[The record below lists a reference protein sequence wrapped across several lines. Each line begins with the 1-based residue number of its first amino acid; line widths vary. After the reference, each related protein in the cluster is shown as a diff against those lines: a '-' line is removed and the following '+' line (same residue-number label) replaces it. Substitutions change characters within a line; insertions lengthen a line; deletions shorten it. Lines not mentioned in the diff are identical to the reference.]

1 MPKGRATSERA
12 SAEEALAGEALAGE
26 ALAGEALVE
35 RAPSAGA
42 GAGAGAGTGAG
53 VGAASVQLADVDVRF
68 RSKKRDV
75 TALSDISLDVAPG
88 EFVAIVG
95 PSGCGKSTLLKLV
108 AGLLTA
114 SSGEVLLGGER
125 VKGPRHDIGYVFQ
138 RAALLEWRSALRNI
152 LLQAEMRRMPSARAR
167 ARADEL
173 IRMTGLTGF
182 EDAYPHELSGG
193 MQQRV
198 ALCRALLHEPPVL
211 LMDEPF
217 GALDALTREQLNTE
231 LNRIWRTTGTTV
243 LLVTHSISE
252 AVYLAD
258 RVVVMSPRPGTI
270 TEIIEVGLPAE
281 RDYGETLGRP
291 EFRAAAARIR
301 ELLGAVSA
309 QD

>member
-1 MPKGRATSERA
+1 MTMPKQQTTPRVPAA
-12 SAEEALAGEALAGE
+12 
-26 ALAGEALVE
+26 
-35 RAPSAGA
+35 AGA
-42 GAGAGAGTGAG
+42 GPAAG
-53 VGAASVQLADVDVRF
+53 VRLADVAVRF
-68 RSKKRDV
+68 RGKKRDV
-75 TALSDISLDVAPG
+75 TALSDVSLDVAPG

-114 SSGEVLLGGER
+114 SSGDVLLGGER
-125 VKGPRHDIGYVFQ
+125 VTGPRHDIGYVFQ

-152 LLQAEMRRMPSARAR
+152 LLQAEIRRVEPAVAR

-173 IRMTGLTGF
+173 IRMTGLGGF

-217 GALDALTREQLNTE
+217 GALDALTREQMNTE

-258 RVVVMSPRPGTI
+258 RVVVMSPRPGTV

-281 RDYGETLGRP
+281 RDYSETLGRP
-291 EFRAAAARIR
+291 EFRAAAAHIR
-301 ELLGAVSA
+301 DLLGAVSA
-309 QD
+309 HD

>member
-1 MPKGRATSERA
+1 MTMPKERATTA
-12 SAEEALAGEALAGE
+12 AL
-26 ALAGEALVE
+26 
-35 RAPSAGA
+35 PSK
-42 GAGAGAGTGAG
+42 G
-53 VGAASVQLADVDVRF
+53 VGAAAVQLDDVAVRF

-75 TALSDISLDVAPG
+75 TALSDVSLDVAPG

-95 PSGCGKSTLLKLV
+95 PSGCGKSTLLKLI

-125 VKGPRHDIGYVFQ
+125 VNGPRHDIGYVFQ

-152 LLQAEMRRMPSARAR
+152 LLQAEIRRMEAARAR
-167 ARADEL
+167 GRADEL

-217 GALDALTREQLNTE
+217 GALDALTREQMNTE
-231 LNRIWRTTGTTV
+231 LNRIWRSTGTTV

-258 RVVVMSPRPGTI
+258 RVVVMSPRPGTV

-301 ELLGAVSA
+301 DLLGAVSGE
-309 QD
+309 D

>member
-1 MPKGRATSERA
+1 MTMARDTTLRKPDLTKGGA
-12 SAEEALAGEALAGE
+12 
-26 ALAGEALVE
+26 
-35 RAPSAGA
+35 SAGA
-42 GAGAGAGTGAG
+42 RSAAGGQTAA
-53 VGAASVQLADVDVRF
+53 VGLEDVAVRF
-68 RSKKRDV
+68 RTKKRDV
-75 TALSDISLDVAPG
+75 TALQEVSLDIAMG

-108 AGLLTA
+108 AGLLQA
-114 SSGEVLLGGER
+114 SSGAVRLQGDR
-125 VKGPRHDIGYVFQ
+125 VDGPRHDIGYVFQ
-138 RAALLEWRSALRNI
+138 RAALLEWRTARRNI
-152 LLQAEMRRMPSARAR
+152 LLQAEMRRMPAEPARRRVA
-167 ARADEL
+167 EL
-173 IRMTGLTGF
+173 IEMTGLSGF

-217 GALDALTREQLNTE
+217 GALDALTREQMNME
-231 LNRIWRTTGTTV
+231 LNRIWRETGTTV

-270 TEIIEVGLPAE
+270 TEIIEVGLGAE
-281 RDYGETLGRP
+281 RDYTETLGRP
-291 EFRAAAARIR
+291 EFREATGHIR
-301 ELLGAVSA
+301 GLLGAASA

>member
-1 MPKGRATSERA
+1 MTMSKEDTR
-12 SAEEALAGEALAGE
+12 
-26 ALAGEALVE
+26 
-35 RAPSAGA
+35 
-42 GAGAGAGTGAG
+42 TGQPRQADGG
-53 VGAASVQLADVDVRF
+53 VTVTPAVGLTDVSVRF
-68 RSKKRDV
+68 RGRDRDV
-75 TALSDISLDVAPG
+75 TAVQGVSLDVKPG

-108 AGLLTA
+108 AGLLSPSA
-114 SSGEVLLGGER
+114 GDVRVGGEQ

-138 RAALLEWRSALRNI
+138 RAALLEWRSARRNI
-152 LLQAEMRRMPSARAR
+152 LLQAEIRKMVPAEAR
-167 ARADEL
+167 ARADAL
-173 IRMTGLTGF
+173 IRMTGLSGF

-217 GALDALTREQLNTE
+217 GALDALTREQMNME
-231 LNRIWRTTGTTV
+231 LNRIWRETGTTV

-281 RDYGETLGRP
+281 RAYSETLGRP
-291 EFRAAAARIR
+291 EFHAAATHIR
-301 ELLGAVSA
+301 DLLGAASA
-309 QD
+309 HD

>member
-1 MPKGRATSERA
+1 MA
-12 SAEEALAGEALAGE
+12 
-26 ALAGEALVE
+26 
-35 RAPSAGA
+35 
-42 GAGAGAGTGAG
+42 
-53 VGAASVQLADVDVRF
+53 VRF
-68 RSKKRDV
+68 RSRNRDV
-75 TALSDISLDVAPG
+75 TALQEVSLDVAPG

-108 AGLLTA
+108 AGLLTPSA
-114 SSGEVLLGGER
+114 GEVRLGGGP

-138 RAALLEWRSALRNI
+138 RAALLEWRSARRNI
-152 LLQAEMRRMPSARAR
+152 LLQAEIRRTPSAQAR

-173 IRMTGLTGF
+173 IRMTGLVGF

-217 GALDALTREQLNTE
+217 GALDALTREQMNTE
-231 LNRIWRTTGTTV
+231 LNRIWRETGTTV

-270 TEIIEVGLPAE
+270 TEVIEVGLPAE
-281 RDYGETLGRP
+281 REYSETVGRP
-291 EFRAAAARIR
+291 EFHEAAAHIR
-301 ELLGAVSA
+301 GLLGAVSA
-309 QD
+309 HD

>member
-1 MPKGRATSERA
+1 MTAMPKEQTTT
-12 SAEEALAGEALAGE
+12 
-26 ALAGEALVE
+26 
-35 RAPSAGA
+35 APLPSR
-42 GAGAGAGTGAG
+42 G
-53 VGAASVQLADVDVRF
+53 VGAAAVQLADVAVRF

-75 TALSDISLDVAPG
+75 TALSDVSLDVAPG

-125 VKGPRHDIGYVFQ
+125 VTGPRHDIGYVFQ

-152 LLQAEMRRMPSARAR
+152 LLQAEIRRTPAAQARG
-167 ARADEL
+167 RADEL

-217 GALDALTREQLNTE
+217 GALDALTREQMNTE
-231 LNRIWRTTGTTV
+231 LNRIWRSTGTTV

-258 RVVVMSPRPGTI
+258 RVVVMSPRPGTV

-281 RDYGETLGRP
+281 RDYSETLGRP
-291 EFRAAAARIR
+291 EFRAAAAHIR
-301 ELLGAVSA
+301 DLLGAVSA

>member
-1 MPKGRATSERA
+1 MTMPKGRATA
-12 SAEEALAGEALAGE
+12 AAL
-26 ALAGEALVE
+26 
-35 RAPSAGA
+35 PSKGF
-42 GAGAGAGTGAG
+42 
-53 VGAASVQLADVDVRF
+53 GAAAVQLDDVAVRF

-75 TALSDISLDVAPG
+75 TALSDVSLKVAPG

-125 VKGPRHDIGYVFQ
+125 VNGPRHDIGYVFQ

-152 LLQAEMRRMPSARAR
+152 LLQAEIRRMEAARAR
-167 ARADEL
+167 GRADEL

-217 GALDALTREQLNTE
+217 GALDALTREQMNTE
-231 LNRIWRTTGTTV
+231 LNRIWRSTGTTV

-258 RVVVMSPRPGTI
+258 RVVVMSPRPGTV

-281 RDYGETLGRP
+281 RDYSETLGRP

-301 ELLGAVSA
+301 DLLGAVSGE
-309 QD
+309 D

>member
-1 MPKGRATSERA
+1 MTMPKQQTTPRVAA
-12 SAEEALAGEALAGE
+12 A
-26 ALAGEALVE
+26 
-35 RAPSAGA
+35 AGA
-42 GAGAGAGTGAG
+42 GPAAG
-53 VGAASVQLADVDVRF
+53 VRLADVAVRF
-68 RSKKRDV
+68 RGKKRDV
-75 TALSDISLDVAPG
+75 TALSDVSLDVAPG

-114 SSGEVLLGGER
+114 SSGDVLLGGER
-125 VKGPRHDIGYVFQ
+125 VTGPRHDIGYVFQ

-152 LLQAEMRRMPSARAR
+152 LLQAEIRRMEPSVAR

-173 IRMTGLTGF
+173 IRMTGLGGF

-217 GALDALTREQLNTE
+217 GALDALTREQMNTE

-258 RVVVMSPRPGTI
+258 RVVVMSPRPGTV

-281 RDYGETLGRP
+281 RDYSETLGRP
-291 EFRAAAARIR
+291 EFRAAAAHIR
-301 ELLGAVSA
+301 DLLGAVSA
-309 QD
+309 HD

>member
-1 MPKGRATSERA
+1 MTMPKEDATLTA
-12 SAEEALAGEALAGE
+12 
-26 ALAGEALVE
+26 
-35 RAPSAGA
+35 APAA
-42 GAGAGAGTGAG
+42 AA
-53 VGAASVQLADVDVRF
+53 VGLSDVAVRF

-75 TALSDISLDVAPG
+75 TALRDVSLDVRPG

-108 AGLLTA
+108 AGLLKP
-114 SSGEVLLGGER
+114 SSGEVRLGAER
-125 VKGPRHDIGYVFQ
+125 VDGPRHDIGYVFQ
-138 RAALLEWRSALRNI
+138 RAALLEWRSARRNI
-152 LLQAEMRRMPSARAR
+152 LLQAEIRKMPTAQARG
-167 ARADEL
+167 RADEL
-173 IRMTGLTGF
+173 IRMTGLGGF

-217 GALDALTREQLNTE
+217 GALDALTREQMNTE
-231 LNRIWRTTGTTV
+231 LNRIWRETGTTV

-270 TEIIEVGLPAE
+270 TELIDVGLPPE
-281 RDYGETLGRP
+281 REYAETLGRP
-291 EFRAAAARIR
+291 EFRDAAAHIR
-301 ELLGAVSA
+301 GLLGAVSA
-309 QD
+309 HD

>member
-1 MPKGRATSERA
+1 MPNDATLRKTGRPAQEDVA
-12 SAEEALAGEALAGE
+12 AA
-26 ALAGEALVE
+26 
-35 RAPSAGA
+35 APA
-42 GAGAGAGTGAG
+42 
-53 VGAASVQLADVDVRF
+53 VRIDDVAVRF
-68 RSKKRDV
+68 RTKKKDV
-75 TALSDISLDVAPG
+75 TALRDVSLDIGAG

-108 AGLLTA
+108 AGLLSP

-125 VKGPRHDIGYVFQ
+125 VRGPRPDIGYVFQ
-138 RAALLEWRSALRNI
+138 RAALLDWRSARRNI
-152 LLQAEMRRMPSARAR
+152 LLQAEMRRLPAEWAR

-173 IRMTGLTGF
+173 IRMTGLDGF

-217 GALDALTREQLNTE
+217 GALDALTREQLNVE
-231 LNRIWRTTGTTV
+231 LNRIWRETGTTV
-243 LLVTHSISE
+243 LLVTHSIAE

-258 RVVVMSPRPGTI
+258 RVVVMSPRPGTVA
-270 TEIIEVGLPAE
+270 EVIEVGLQPE
-281 RDYGETLGRP
+281 RGYAETLAST
-291 EFRAAAARIR
+291 EFREATGRVR

-309 QD
+309 HD

>member
-1 MPKGRATSERA
+1 MTTMPKGRATSERA
-12 SAEEALAGEALAGE
+12 AAEEAPAERTSA
-26 ALAGEALVE
+26 E
-35 RAPSAGA
+35 RAPAAGA
-42 GAGAGAGTGAG
+42 GAGA
-53 VGAASVQLADVDVRF
+53 GAASVQLADVQVRF

-75 TALSDISLDVAPG
+75 TALSDISLDVSPG

-152 LLQAEMRRMPSARAR
+152 LLQAEMRRMPAARAR

>member
-1 MPKGRATSERA
+1 MTMPKQQTTP
-12 SAEEALAGEALAGE
+12 
-26 ALAGEALVE
+26 
-35 RAPSAGA
+35 RAPVAAAGA
-42 GAGAGAGTGAG
+42 GPAAG
-53 VGAASVQLADVDVRF
+53 VRLADVAVRF
-68 RSKKRDV
+68 RGKKRDV
-75 TALSDISLDVAPG
+75 TALSDVSLDVTPG

-125 VKGPRHDIGYVFQ
+125 VTGPRHDIGYVFQ

-152 LLQAEMRRMPSARAR
+152 LLQAEIRHMEPAQARG
-167 ARADEL
+167 RADEL

-217 GALDALTREQLNTE
+217 GALDALTREQMNTE

-258 RVVVMSPRPGTI
+258 RVVVMSPRPGTV

-281 RDYGETLGRP
+281 RDYSETLGRP
-291 EFRAAAARIR
+291 EFRAAAAHIR
-301 ELLGAVSA
+301 DLLGAVSA
-309 QD
+309 HD

>member
-1 MPKGRATSERA
+1 MLKRTGGLAREDVATA
-12 SAEEALAGEALAGE
+12 
-26 ALAGEALVE
+26 
-35 RAPSAGA
+35 APA
-42 GAGAGAGTGAG
+42 
-53 VGAASVQLADVDVRF
+53 VRIDDVAVRF
-68 RSKKRDV
+68 RTKKKDV
-75 TALSDISLDVAPG
+75 TALRDVSLDIGAG

-108 AGLLTA
+108 AGLLSP

-125 VKGPRHDIGYVFQ
+125 VRGPRPDTGYVFQ
-138 RAALLEWRSALRNI
+138 RAALLDWRSARRNI
-152 LLQAEMRRMPSARAR
+152 LLQAEMRKLPAERAR

-173 IRMTGLTGF
+173 IRTAGLDGF

-217 GALDALTREQLNTE
+217 GALDALTREQLNVE
-231 LNRIWRTTGTTV
+231 LNRIWRETGTTV
-243 LLVTHSISE
+243 LLVTHSIAE

-258 RVVVMSPRPGTI
+258 RVVVMSPRPGTV
-270 TEIIEVGLPAE
+270 TEVIEVGLRPE
-281 RDYGETLGRP
+281 RGYAETLASA
-291 EFRAAAARIR
+291 EFRGATGRIR

-309 QD
+309 HD

>member
-1 MPKGRATSERA
+1 MTAMPKEQTTT
-12 SAEEALAGEALAGE
+12 
-26 ALAGEALVE
+26 
-35 RAPSAGA
+35 APLPSK
-42 GAGAGAGTGAG
+42 G
-53 VGAASVQLADVDVRF
+53 VGAAAVQLADVAVRF

-75 TALSDISLDVAPG
+75 TALSDVSLDVAPG

-125 VKGPRHDIGYVFQ
+125 VTGPRHDIGYVFQ

-152 LLQAEMRRMPSARAR
+152 LLQAEIRRMPTAQARG
-167 ARADEL
+167 RADEL

-217 GALDALTREQLNTE
+217 GALDALTREQMNTE
-231 LNRIWRTTGTTV
+231 LNRIWRSTGTTV

-281 RDYGETLGRP
+281 RDYSETLGRP
-291 EFRAAAARIR
+291 EFRAAAAHIR
-301 ELLGAVSA
+301 DLLGAVSA